1 MTAHGEDQE
10 RAAQREAA
18 AGAVAMIASNLR
30 DYVTAGVMAEFVAAA
45 DACRTCAEFTGKTF
59 DPRSA
64 PPTRFPVSSAMRSG
78 RPVV

>member
-30 DYVTAGVMAEFVAAA
+30 DNVTAGVMAEFVAAA
-45 DACRTCAEFTGKTF
+45 DACRTCAEFTGTTF

-64 PPTRFPVSSAMRSG
+64 PPIDNCHSSVLVSQIPG
-78 RPVV
+78 